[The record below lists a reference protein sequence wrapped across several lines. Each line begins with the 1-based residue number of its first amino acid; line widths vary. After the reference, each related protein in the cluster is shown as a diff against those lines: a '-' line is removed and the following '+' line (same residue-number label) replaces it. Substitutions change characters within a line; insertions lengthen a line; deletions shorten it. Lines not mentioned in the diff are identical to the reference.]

1 MHSVWKYSS
10 LLKNIYL
17 CVLFSHKHKKGLTS
31 QTLPFLCVS
40 SEPDQQ
46 PPSAQVHL
54 RPLHLR
60 LPLSEHR
67 APLQP
72 PDPIRGSSLLLR
84 KPTSPSP
91 LTPPLSTRSQTAAF
105 LSVASAARPRS
116 DSFKK
121 KKKEKK
127 KTLQTD
133 HHLKTNRSRGQTIA
147 HSGNPSLQHCH
158 FDPAHQKSTLGKGKS
173 PRHNTCQETSG
184 VAPVSATL
192 SRSRGWMR
200 TDQETNTARGCYKE
214 TGVGWGVG
222 GEIRAF
228 FIPRFSSG
236 LDHCSVGIM
245 HVRQSNGSEVSSF
258 TMSFWTSC

>member
-1 MHSVWKYSS
+1 M
-10 LLKNIYL
+10 
-17 CVLFSHKHKKGLTS
+17 
-31 QTLPFLCVS
+31 S

-72 PDPIRGSSLLLR
+72 PDSIRGSSLLLR
-84 KPTSPSP
+84 KPASPSP
-91 LTPPLSTRSQTAAF
+91 LTPPLSLPVPRQLLF

-116 DSFKK
+116 DSSKK
-121 KKKEKK
+121 KKTKQKH
-127 KTLQTD
+127 LN
-133 HHLKTNRSRGQTIA
+133 HLKTNRSRGQTIA

-158 FDPAHQKSTLGKGKS
+158 FDPAHQKSTLGKGKR

-192 SRSRGWMR
+192 SRSCGWTR
-200 TDQETNTARGCYKE
+200 TDQETNTARGCYRD
-214 TGVGWGVG
+214 GDGSG
-222 GEIRAF
+222 GSE
-228 FIPRFSSG
+228 RFSCR
-236 LDHCSVGIM
+236 DSVLAWITARG
-245 HVRQSNGSEVSSF
+245 RQSNGSEVSSF
-258 TMSFWTSC
+258 SMSFWTSCQVLSNFIY